1 MLFFHSRH
9 YDSSMSKGK
18 RKRDDEEEARENI
31 QEKGKNNLQ
40 F

>member
-18 RKRDDEEEARENI
+18 RDDEEEAREKI
-31 QEKGKNNLQ
+31 QEKSKNNLQ
-40 F
+40 L